1 MCIVPMRILLHL
13 ISQQDAPYDND
24 YHYHLQSLFYRL
36 MLESGRKD
44 VHDRLVYKHFC
55 FSNIFPFEEKI
66 SSKSRYNLIFSTPD
80 EELCTD
86 VFKALESR
94 ISAGGESSILRLGDL
109 RFQIDQVSR
118 PFRMDFSNDSFPSI
132 RTRSA
137 TPIIIR
143 IPKWRYEDYGIQ
155 SDRPFEFWRE
165 SISLEAFVKQ
175 VRDGMEKKLSEY
187 KGLESYPRKDSAR
200 RDEFGDDQSQLNV
213 PEILSYRFLKS
224 VSKPVTIKGER
235 QQAIGSLWEF
245 EFSPQSQKESN
256 NLEFALDS
264 GLGERNSLG
273 FGFMNII

>member
-1 MCIVPMRILLHL
+1 
-13 ISQQDAPYDND
+13 
-24 YHYHLQSLFYRL
+24 
-36 MLESGRKD
+36 MLESERKD

-80 EELCTD
+80 EKLCTD

-109 RFQIDQVSR
+109 RFQIDHVSR

-143 IPKWRYEDYGIQ
+143 IPKWRYEDYGIE

-175 VRDGMEKKLSEY
+175 VGDGMEKKLSEY
-187 KGLESYPRKDSAR
+187 RSLEDHLPEDS
-200 RDEFGDDQSQLNV
+200 DSKNQDQLHNDQNMTQQFAV
-213 PEILSYRFLKS
+213 PDIISYRFLKS
-224 VSKPVTIKGER
+224 VSKPITIKGER

-273 FGFMNII
+273 FGFMNLQ